1 MARSRP
7 VPKVPPTVRPKAP
20 PAVGA
25 VRGALPA
32 RQAPQL
38 AAPANDPPAGPDW
51 ISELKLDGHRLL
63 VWIAGG
69 RARLV
74 TRNGHDWTARMPV
87 LAARFAALVVDTALL
102 DGELVALR
110 PDGTSSFHDLQAAL
124 SDGRD
129 GTLHFYAFDLLHL
142 NGWDLRPAPLLERK
156 GALEAL
162 AGWNDR
168 LRFAEHVVGDAAA
181 LRREA
186 CRLKIEG
193 IICKRASAP
202 YRSGRSTAWLKIK
215 CQGREEFIVLGW
227 TPPGGSRRGVGALAL
242 GFFDADGGL
251 HYAGTVGTG
260 FSDRELLAFRER
272 LEPMRLTAPLPLLV
286 AGEAPDRAIRWVRPE
301 VVVEL
306 SFTAW
311 SGEGRLRH
319 PAFLGLRED
328 KPADQV
334 VMAIPD
340 AEAPR
345 RKLIVEA
352 EGAAPPAAAPSSRPR
367 WRGAVPSLRSS
378 RP

>member
-7 VPKVPPTVRPKAP
+7 VPKVPPSARPKAP
-20 PAVGA
+20 PATGA
-25 VRGALPA
+25 VLGALPV

-38 AAPANDPPAGPDW
+38 AAPADDPPAGPDW
-51 ISELKLDGHRLL
+51 IAELKLDGYRLL
-63 VWIAGG
+63 VWIADG

-87 LAARFAALVVDTALL
+87 LAARFTALAVDTALL

-110 PDGTSSFHDLQAAL
+110 PDGTSGFHDLQAAL

-129 GTLHFYAFDLLHL
+129 GTLHYYAFDLLHL

-156 GALEAL
+156 RALEAL
-162 AGWNDR
+162 TGWTDR
-168 LRFAEHVVGDAAA
+168 LRFSGHVNGGAED

-202 YRSGRSTAWLKIK
+202 YRPGRSTAWLKVK

-242 GFFDADGGL
+242 GYFDVDGHL
-251 HYAGTVGTG
+251 HYAGAVGTG

-272 LEPMRLTAPLPLLV
+272 LEPMRLSAPLALLV

-301 VVVEL
+301 IMVETT
-306 SFTAW
+306 FTAW

-319 PAFLGLRED
+319 PVFLGLRED
-328 KPADQV
+328 KPAVQV
-334 VMAIPD
+334 VMAVPD

-345 RKLIVEA
+345 RKVIVKD
-352 EGAAPPAAAPSSRPR
+352 EGATPPASAPSSRPG
-367 WRGAVPSLRSS
+367 WNGAVPPLRSS